1 MARIGNRK
9 GYRGLIGM
17 FQALESHASSLTPS
31 FPFPPARGRE
41 VRGNYRGSVDTLQI
55 PDVIGGVGPHVLAI
69 EHVKRTQPL

>member
-1 MARIGNRK
+1 
-9 GYRGLIGM
+9 M

-31 FPFPPARGRE
+31 FPFPRHAGIKWGRE